1 MSNPNN
7 TVRNVLPYDN
17 SNPFKDND
25 FITNNNR
32 NSTSPKVNTEPNKP
46 MAAVAAKTT
55 DSNRNCGVYNRL
67 TMALLVVILVVVV
80 GALGLVVIVVVLE
93 TVVRPQNHRI
103 RRRHSNKIRPLQHR
117 HWSIQRIPRH
127 QPVTKRPPP
136 VPSLHDNNN

>member
-46 MAAVAAKTT
+46 MAAVDAKTAN
-55 DSNRNCGVYNRL
+55 SNRSCGVYNRL
-67 TMALLVVILVVVV
+67 TMVLLVVILVVVV
-80 GALGLVVIVVVLE
+80 GAGIGGDCGGTGNCSTAAKSFESVVF
-93 TVVRPQNHRI
+93 
-103 RRRHSNKIRPLQHR
+103 RHSNKIRLPHR

>member
-1 MSNPNN
+1 MSDPNN

-67 TMALLVVILVVVV
+67 TMALLVVILVVV
-80 GALGLVVIVVVLE
+80 GALGLLVIVVVLE

-103 RRRHSNKIRPLQHR
+103 RRRHSNKIRLPHR

>member
-67 TMALLVVILVVVV
+67 TMALLVVILVVV
-80 GALGLVVIVVVLE
+80 GALGLLVIVVVLE
-93 TVVRPQNHRI
+93 TVVRPQNH
-103 RRRHSNKIRPLQHR
+103 SNKIPPLQHR
-117 HWSIQRIPRH
+117 HWSIQLIPRH